1 MTTSV
6 KHLIKFIFPEKSICD
21 ICSFKVCVQR
31 SEELKVGVGLG
42 GGIFG
47 KFLQDG
53 FLKVVKVWGEHFFC
67 VFIPFYSKS
76 LYPLSSTST
85 PTPCQI
91 APLVQCGVSWLLRI
105 SSSVIELVTD
115 GNIQSFINIQ
125 LFNVVWL
132 VTLFM
137 LFNEFDYIRVKY
149 FKWVCTP
156 YEKNNMKIFSC
167 DIERLLNHY
176 AKFSQSSLGLWCI
189 IF

>member
-1 MTTSV
+1 MGWTLLLCLYCILF
-6 KHLIKFIFPEKSICD
+6 KKII
-21 ICSFKVCVQR
+21 SF
-31 SEELKVGVGLG
+31 
-42 GGIFG
+42 
-47 KFLQDG
+47 FLYID
-53 FLKVVKVWGEHFFC
+53 
-67 VFIPFYSKS
+67 S
-76 LYPLSSTST
+76 YPL
-85 PTPCQI
+85 QI
-91 APLVQCGVSWLLRI
+91 APMVQCGVSWLLRI

-137 LFNEFDYIRVKY
+137 LFNEFDHIRVKY

-156 YEKNNMKIFSC
+156 YEKNNMNIFSC

>member
-1 MTTSV
+1 MGWTLLLCFYSILF
-6 KHLIKFIFPEKSICD
+6 KKFI
-21 ICSFKVCVQR
+21 SF
-31 SEELKVGVGLG
+31 
-42 GGIFG
+42 
-47 KFLQDG
+47 FLYID
-53 FLKVVKVWGEHFFC
+53 
-67 VFIPFYSKS
+67 S
-76 LYPLSSTST
+76 YPL
-85 PTPCQI
+85 QI
-91 APLVQCGVSWLLRI
+91 APMVQCGVSWLLRI

-167 DIERLLNHY
+167 NIERLLNHY